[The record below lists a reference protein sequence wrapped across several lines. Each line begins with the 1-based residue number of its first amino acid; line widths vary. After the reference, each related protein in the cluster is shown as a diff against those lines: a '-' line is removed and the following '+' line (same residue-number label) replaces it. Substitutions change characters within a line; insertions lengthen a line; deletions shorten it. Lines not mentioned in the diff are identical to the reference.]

1 MFRKCIF
8 EVSVFQCGKA
18 AVSLV
23 LVVLTI
29 AEPDLAVAQ
38 LDENLQVEQVERAP
52 VSVTMLAVPAS
63 VENGRVGVGSWMGF
77 DADSYRWGH
86 ARGRAFLST
95 VGPLVASGIFLR
107 IGDSVHNDAWGPT
120 HTAGVCVAGAG
131 LLVGSS
137 MGQWCVGD
145 SRRAWLGTSIRGGGI
160 LGMIAGVRLA
170 VEQTEDDGLGA
181 ILAAPVKIVA
191 YSLPGF
197 FVMMF
202 GVGWS
207 LDRTPDRFCGTESEK
222 VALRPAAIA
231 MPGGRVASGLSLRL
245 RF

>member
-1 MFRKCIF
+1 MGLCFRVICLR
-8 EVSVFQCGKA
+8 VVV
-18 AVSLV
+18 AVV
-23 LVVLTI
+23 LVWLGSGTVTAQPD
-29 AEPDLAVAQ
+29 AEKHPFPESARPSPLALRHLDSLPNRLAMPDS
-38 LDENLQVEQVERAP
+38 RF
-52 VSVTMLAVPAS
+52 
-63 VENGRVGVGSWMGF
+63 GF
-77 DADSYRWGH
+77 DADSYRWRH
-86 ARGRAFLST
+86 ARGRAYLST
-95 VGPLVASGIFLR
+95 MVPLLGSGIVLR
-107 IGDSVHNDAWGPT
+107 IGDEIHDDEWGAT
-120 HTAGVCVAGAG
+120 HTAGFCVLGAG
-131 LLVGSS
+131 LLVGPS

-181 ILAAPVKIVA
+181 ILTAPVKIVA

-207 LDRTPDRFCGTESEK
+207 LDRTPDRLCGTESEK
-222 VALRPAAIA
+222 VALRPAAITV
-231 MPGGRVASGLSLRL
+231 PGGRVASGLSLRL